1 MKQLIVLF
9 LSFLLIFPAATFADT
24 PEPPA
29 EAKVTGIEKGEVA
42 PYSGVLLNSLA
53 ASRLFTEKNYSG
65 VECDLR
71 VKYELQKETARMQ
84 MLLDTTKASLD
95 SVNQKYTSLLQ
106 IKEEE
111 IKRLSALASERPN
124 DYSMWWA
131 AGGVIVGIALSLAVV
146 YGVQQINEN

>member
-29 EAKVTGIEKGEVA
+29 EAKVTGIEKGEAA

-65 VECDLR
+65 VECDLK

-84 MLLDTTKASLD
+84 MLLDTTK
-95 SVNQKYTSLLQ
+95 LLWILS
-106 IKEEE
+106 IKN
-111 IKRLSALASERPN
+111 ILLSYKLKMRRLN
-124 DYSMWWA
+124 D
-131 AGGVIVGIALSLAVV
+131 
-146 YGVQQINEN
+146 

>member
-29 EAKVTGIEKGEVA
+29 EAKVTGIEKGEAA

-65 VECDLR
+65 LECDLK

-95 SVNQKYTSLLQ
+95 AVNQKYTSILQ
-106 IKEEE
+106 IKDEE

-124 DYSMWWA
+124 DYTAWWA
-131 AGGVIVGIALSLAVV
+131 GAGIIVGIALTVAVA
-146 YGVQQINEN
+146 YALPRLNEN